1 MSGPAGGGA
10 VGDEVRAKAVR
21 LICCSDAKI
30 AAEPSPEF
38 RPPPRSIDG
47 YADMK
52 LPHLAAANKQFSPL
66 FSPIPAAFQ
75 PAAFQTAAARR
86 ASLSAPLAA
95 VAASR
100 VTAG

>member
-30 AAEPSPEF
+30 AAGPTPES

-47 YADMK
+47 YDLMK
-52 LPHLAAANKQFSPL
+52 LPHFAAANKRFRSL
-66 FSPIPAAFQ
+66 FRPIPAAFH
-75 PAAFQTAAARR
+75 TAAACR
-86 ASLSAPLAA
+86 ASLSAPLPAA
-95 VAASR
+95 VAASC